1 MFTTKKMNDLVMVP
15 LFLLATVI
23 HLTECMVYHTAFLGR
38 NFSAPIENGIYGF
51 LQYQDLSE
59 KPNVVDEVN
68 CTWTPDGTMIKASS
82 PECRDLIPDGFQL
95 SSTGVKV
102 ESSEEFTLH
111 VYQTDSKGNLSD
123 GYLAIPDE
131 HLGTEYYVSTY
142 CSLGGHCQIAVAGTT
157 DSTSL
162 QIVFP
167 EHIPPGSVT
176 CNGQSIT
183 TGDPVS
189 FKLNENEVLHI
200 ESNESQVDLSG
211 TYITSDNVIA
221 VFIGAR
227 DGPDDAC
234 MIEQIPPVNKWGTEL
249 VVATNVLNDAGDA
262 IKIITQSADTTIHI
276 LRYSPF
282 TISNAGDYVELR
294 IDWEMHSTIV
304 ATKPILVVQIMSI
317 DIYNDTSIVK
327 GKPAMVLVPHVEQ
340 WTDKEVKSDCFLNAS
355 DDSILT
361 AVADSDVVPWD
372 TNMFDIT
379 QTPINGSEY
388 FVVKNKPKV
397 EITERITSVGGINR
411 TVYGYCKGR
420 AAVLLAANW
429 LWNNEE
435 CFRTRPM
442 PGDGVDNDCDGKVDE
457 DNCTKDDLF
466 VNFHSTPNK
475 TSGEIYSKTLIVI
488 GASPIHFSVT
498 TCGVAAVTFK
508 VANDQRKLFTAHI
521 SHRMVSL
528 LLSCPGG
535 CPNGSHF
542 HDRQAS
548 SPCVATKQ
556 EFEIRW
562 SITAEDTEIEFLYEN
577 GTLNRTFEVP
587 GVQLDFDVM
596 IMAAFS
602 GSANFTVDLPEKRL

>member
-1 MFTTKKMNDLVMVP
+1 MNDLVMTP
-15 LFLLATVI
+15 LFLLATVL

-68 CTWTPDGTMIKASS
+68 CTWTHDGKMIKASS
-82 PECRDLIPDGFQL
+82 PECRDLIPYGFQHL
-95 SSTGVKV
+95 STGVKV

-111 VYQTDSKGNLSD
+111 VYQADSKGYPSD

-131 HLGTEYYVSTY
+131 HLGTEYYVPTY

-167 EHIPPGSVT
+167 EHIPSESVT

-189 FKLNENEVLHI
+189 FQLNENEVLHI

-227 DGPDDAC
+227 DGPGDAC
-234 MIEQIPPVNKWGTEL
+234 MIEQIPPVNKWGTEF
-249 VVATNVLNDAGDA
+249 VVAPNALNDAGDV
-262 IKIITQSADTTIHI
+262 IKIITQSPDTTIHI

-282 TISNAGDYVELR
+282 TISNAGGYVELR

-304 ATKPILVVQIMSI
+304 STKPILVVQIMSL

-327 GKPAMVLVPHVEQ
+327 GKPAMVLVPHVKQ
-340 WTDKEVKSDCFLNAS
+340 WTDKEVMSDCFINANN
-355 DDSILT
+355 DSILT
-361 AVADSDVVPWD
+361 AVTVAVADLPTVTWD
-372 TNMFDIT
+372 PNNTGMFDIPRT
-379 QTPINGSEY
+379 RIDGSEY
-388 FVVKNKPKV
+388 FVVKYKPKV
-397 EITERITSVGGINR
+397 GMTERKTSVRGFNR
-411 TVYGYCKGR
+411 SVYGYCKGMS
-420 AAVLLAANW
+420 AVLLAANW
-429 LWNNEE
+429 SWTNEE

-442 PGDGVDNDCDGKVDE
+442 PGDGVDNDCDGRVDE

-466 VNFHSTPNK
+466 VNFHSTPNR
-475 TSGEIYSKTLIVI
+475 TTGEIYSKTLNVI

-498 TCGVAAVTFK
+498 TCGVAAVAFK
-508 VANDQRKLFTAHI
+508 VANDQRKLFTAH
-521 SHRMVSL
+521 
-528 LLSCPGG
+528 
-535 CPNGSHF
+535 
-542 HDRQAS
+542 
-548 SPCVATKQ
+548 
-556 EFEIRW
+556 
-562 SITAEDTEIEFLYEN
+562 
-577 GTLNRTFEVP
+577 
-587 GVQLDFDVM
+587 
-596 IMAAFS
+596 
-602 GSANFTVDLPEKRL
+602 